1 LGADVEGTMAK
12 TARHSTPAVRDS
24 PPCARVRGTF
34 APLPDIQPVNKPL
47 PGGGLEGGVMHFLAI
62 VLFALAFMVGMPLM
76 ARAADLPKVGDVA
89 RDFTLPSQE
98 GAPVQLSKL
107 RGQWVV
113 LYFYPKD
120 MTQGC
125 TLEAHN
131 FARDQAEYAARNAI
145 VLGVSVDGI
154 DSHKKFCTQENL
166 NFRLLADTEKRV
178 AGAYGS
184 LNNFLVV
191 KVAARHTFLI
201 DPQGKIAR
209 VFADVKPA
217 SHSQEVL
224 AALDGLVPIP
234 QKHAAVAK

>member
-1 LGADVEGTMAK
+1 MQL
-12 TARHSTPAVRDS
+12 
-24 PPCARVRGTF
+24 
-34 APLPDIQPVNKPL
+34 QPS
-47 PGGGLEGGVMHFLAI
+47 FY
-62 VLFALAFMVGMPLM
+62 FALAFLLGLPFL

-89 RDFTLPSQE
+89 PDFTLPSQE
-98 GAPVQLSKL
+98 GTSVHLSKL

-120 MTQGC
+120 MTPGC

-131 FARDQAEYAARNAI
+131 FAKDQPEYAARNAT

-154 DSHKKFCTQENL
+154 DSHKQFCAKENL
-166 NFRLLADTEKRV
+166 NFKLLAATDKKV
-178 AGAYGS
+178 AEVYGS

-217 SHSQEVL
+217 SHSREVL
-224 AALDGLVPIP
+224 AALDGLAP
-234 QKHAAVAK
+234 KAVAKGK